1 MNPYFSGMFL
11 VNWFY
16 SALGAL
22 GLHQKHA
29 KLVFLGLDNAGK
41 STLLQMLK
49 DDKMGQLEPTV
60 HPQSEELVMG
70 SIRFRTFDLGGHEI
84 ARRIWKD
91 YLGQVDA
98 IVFLVDSSDRERF
111 SLAKH
116 ELNELL
122 EMEELQKIPFLIFG
136 NKIDLDEAAS
146 EDELRAALGLET
158 YSMYPPGKT
167 PEGIRPIGV
176 FMCSVAR
183 RSGYADGFK
192 WVSQFLS

>member
-1 MNPYFSGMFL
+1 MFL

-16 SALGAL
+16 NSLGYL
-22 GLHQKHA
+22 GLRQKNA

-49 DDKMGQLEPTV
+49 DDRMAQLEPTV

-84 ARRIWKD
+84 ARKIWKD

-98 IVFLVDSSDRERF
+98 IIFLVDAADRERF
-111 SLAKH
+111 HLAKH

-122 EMEELQKIPFLIFG
+122 ESEELQNTPFVIFG
-136 NKIDLDEAAS
+136 NKIDVPDAAS
-146 EDELRAALGLET
+146 EEELRSELGLDT
-158 YSMYPPGKT
+158 YAMYPQGKS

-176 FMCSVAR
+176 FMCSVSR